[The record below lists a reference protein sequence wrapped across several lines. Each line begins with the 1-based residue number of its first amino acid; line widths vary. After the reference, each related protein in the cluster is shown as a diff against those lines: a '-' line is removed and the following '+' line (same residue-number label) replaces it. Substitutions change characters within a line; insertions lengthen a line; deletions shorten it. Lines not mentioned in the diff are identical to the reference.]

1 MGVRFSPKPQTLQG
15 VEIVDGFVGLELTVL
30 CSTVVLDRVHTG
42 RSPKD
47 HLSIQIS
54 QLVLSSGIPSPHTI
68 QGLFLNY
75 PELREDPK
83 IDPLKGASLRY
94 PLLVPLAV

>member
-1 MGVRFSPKPQTLQG
+1 MQYY
-15 VEIVDGFVGLELTVL
+15 
-30 CSTVVLDRVHTG
+30 VVLHRVHTG

-54 QLVLSSGIPSPHTI
+54 QLVLSGVPSPHTI

-83 IDPLKGASLRY
+83 IDPLKGASLGTLYLRY